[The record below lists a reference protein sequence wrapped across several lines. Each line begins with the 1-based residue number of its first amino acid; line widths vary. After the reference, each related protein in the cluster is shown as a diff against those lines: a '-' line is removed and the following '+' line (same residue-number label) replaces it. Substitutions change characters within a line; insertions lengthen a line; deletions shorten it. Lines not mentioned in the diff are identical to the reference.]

1 MLLNGLNAPDQMQS
15 SRWCPSCLRSGG
27 ASVLARCPSIDGA
40 WDRAAAN
47 TLRPITCVF
56 SQVHPVRARM
66 AGDRTEHHRGAMLHQ
81 VGDAL
86 WDKPA
91 STPAMIAARA
101 WAQASD
107 DTPQSASKQH
117 HRYTTWRA
125 AHETVGFRQRCPFS
139 GCRVQSSPT
148 TSSSAD
154 MHPVVTHA
162 APSPS
167 WRIRSEREVSAE
179 PLLAAL
185 LTAARTPHARPAPAS
200 SSLSAL
206 SAPATSRRP
215 TPPVPRASGS
225 RARMVATRKNRDTRT
240 AARGAATR

>member
-1 MLLNGLNAPDQMQS
+1 M
-15 SRWCPSCLRSGG
+15 
-27 ASVLARCPSIDGA
+27 LARCPSIYGA

-56 SQVHPVRARM
+56 SQVHRVRARM
-66 AGDRTEHHRGAMLHQ
+66 TGDRTERHRGATPHQ
-81 VGDAL
+81 AGDTPGPGRVRVWVGRLLPIKRRIRL

-117 HRYTTWRA
+117 HSYTTWRA

-162 APSPS
+162 APSPF
-167 WRIRSEREVSAE
+167 WCIRWEREVSAE
-179 PLLAAL
+179 PLIAAL

-200 SSLSAL
+200 SSLSVL

-215 TPPVPRASGS
+215 TPPVPRATGS
-225 RARMVATRKNRDTRT
+225 RARTDATQRILDMRT

>member
-1 MLLNGLNAPDQMQS
+1 MLPHGSNAPQRVERSRSDAILPMVSILSEERRRERASPMPLYRRRLGPSRGQHVAPYNVRLQS
-15 SRWCPSCLRSGG
+15 GTPRQGPYDGRSHGAPPRGYSPSSGG
-27 ASVLARCPSIDGA
+27 YAGSRTGPGMGRKATPH
-40 WDRAAAN
+40 
-47 TLRPITCVF
+47 
-56 SQVHPVRARM
+56 Q
-66 AGDRTEHHRGAMLHQ
+66 AGDTLGPGRVRVW
-81 VGDAL
+81 VGRLLPIKRRIRL

-91 STPAMIAARA
+91 STPAIIAARA

-162 APSPS
+162 APSPF
-167 WRIRSEREVSAE
+167 WCI
-179 PLLAAL
+179 
-185 LTAARTPHARPAPAS
+185 
-200 SSLSAL
+200 
-206 SAPATSRRP
+206 
-215 TPPVPRASGS
+215 
-225 RARMVATRKNRDTRT
+225 
-240 AARGAATR
+240 